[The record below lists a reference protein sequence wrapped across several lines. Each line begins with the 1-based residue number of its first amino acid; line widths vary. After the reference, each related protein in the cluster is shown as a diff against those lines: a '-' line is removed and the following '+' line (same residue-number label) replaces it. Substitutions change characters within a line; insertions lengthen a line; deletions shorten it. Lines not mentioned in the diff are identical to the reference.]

1 MTVQA
6 VFFDMGGTIE
16 TFSSTPELRLQASR
30 GLRQR
35 LLTAG
40 IDLQLNA
47 EQLLGVITA
56 GENRYLH
63 WKLQSMQELPP
74 ARVWRE
80 YFLAGYP
87 IDSTALEVAAEDLM
101 LYYET
106 HFFQRS
112 MRPEMPAVLL
122 AIQQMGLKIG
132 LISNVCSRGQVPLNL
147 EQYGL
152 RHYFDPVVLSSQYGR
167 RKPDPAIFH
176 HAARLAGAPTSRCL
190 YVGDR
195 IARDILGARRAGFG
209 LTVQI
214 RHHFDHGE
222 QDTGAAPDAIIQ
234 HMDELLEI
242 LGAEKSRQTAPVPPG
257 PIQAFLFDAG
267 DVLYYRPRRG
277 QKFNEFL
284 AQLGLDAANASKAE
298 KDSLAHQAY
307 QGLISQDQYREALVR
322 LYGVTELEQIERGKQ
337 AIASED
343 DDVQFFPGV
352 AETLVNLKKMG
363 YLLGIITDTAN
374 SVSTKLSWF
383 EKGGF
388 GHVWDSI
395 ISSKEIGARKPNPRL
410 YQAALQ
416 QLGVSTEQA
425 VFVGHKISELDGAHT
440 VGLKTVAFNYD
451 HAAQADYYIHNFSD
465 LLSLPFNVYQANL
478 QTMGYQIWR

>member
-16 TFSSTPELRLQASR
+16 TFSSTPELHLQATR
-30 GLRQR
+30 GLEQR

-40 IDLQLNA
+40 IDLQLSA
-47 EQLLGVITA
+47 EQLLDVITA
-56 GENRYLH
+56 GEKRYLRD
-63 WKLQSMQELPP
+63 KLQSQQELPP
-74 ARVWRE
+74 ARVWCE
-80 YFLAGYP
+80 YILADYSVDGA
-87 IDSTALEVAAEDLM
+87 ALEAIAEELM

-106 HFFQRS
+106 HFYQRS
-112 MRPEMPAVLL
+112 LRPEMPAVLH

-132 LISNVCSRGQVPLNL
+132 LISNVCSQGQVPLSL
-147 EQYGL
+147 KQYGL
-152 RHYFDPVVLSSQYGR
+152 QQYFNPVVLSSQYGR

-176 HAARLAGAPTSRCL
+176 HAARLAGVPTSHCL

-195 IARDILGARRAGFG
+195 IARDILGARKAGFG

-214 RHHFDHGE
+214 QHNYDHGE
-222 QDTGAAPDAIIQ
+222 QDVGAVPDAIIQ
-234 HMDELLEI
+234 NMEELLDI
-242 LGAEKSRQTAPVPPG
+242 LRSANSRQAAPVPPS
-257 PIQAFLFDAG
+257 PIQALLFDAG

-277 QKFNEFL
+277 QLFSEFL
-284 AQLGLDAANASKAE
+284 AQSGLDPANASKAAR
-298 KDSLAHQAY
+298 DALAHQAY

-322 LYGVTELEQIERGKQ
+322 LHGVSEPEQIERGKQ

-352 AETLVNLKKMG
+352 AETLIALKEMG

-374 SVSTKLSWF
+374 SVSTKLRWF
-383 EKGGF
+383 ENGGF

-395 ISSKEIGARKPNPRL
+395 ISSKDIGARKPDPRL

-416 QLGVSTEQA
+416 QLGINTEQA
-425 VFVGHKISELDGAHT
+425 VFVGHKISELDGAHA

-451 HAAQADYYIHNFSD
+451 RAAQADYYIENFSD
-465 LLSLPFNVYQANL
+465 LLSLPCIVHQANL
-478 QTMGYQIWR
+478 QTMA

>member
-16 TFSSTPELRLQASR
+16 TFSSTPELRLQAVR
-30 GLRQR
+30 DLGQR
-35 LLTAG
+35 LHAAG
-40 IDLQLNA
+40 IDLPLST
-47 EQLLGVITA
+47 EQLLEVITT
-56 GENRYLH
+56 GFRHYLRD
-63 WKLQSMQELPP
+63 KLVTLEELPP

-80 YFLAGYP
+80 YILADYP
-87 IDSTALEVAAEDLM
+87 VEGETLEPIAEDLM
-101 LYYET
+101 LFYET
-106 HFFQRS
+106 HFYQRS
-112 MRPEMPAVLL
+112 MRPEMPVVLQ

-152 RHYFDPVVLSSQYGR
+152 RHYFNPLVLSSQYGR

-176 HAARLAGAPTSRCL
+176 HAARLAGVPASRCL

-214 RHHFDHGE
+214 RHHFNHGE
-222 QDTGAAPDAIIQ
+222 ADTGAAPDAIIQ

-242 LGAEKSRQTAPVPPG
+242 LGAEKSHQTAPVPPG

-277 QKFNEFL
+277 QQFNEFL
-284 AQLGLDAANASKAE
+284 AQLGLDTAKTGKAE
-298 KDSLAHQAY
+298 RDSLAHQAY

-322 LYGVTELEQIERGKQ
+322 LYGVTEPEQIERGKQ

-363 YLLGIITDTAN
+363 YMLGIITDTAN
-374 SVSTKLSWF
+374 SVSTKLRWF

-395 ISSKEIGARKPNPRL
+395 ISSKEIGARKPDPRL

-416 QLGVSTEQA
+416 QLGINSNQA
-425 VFVGHKISELDGAHT
+425 IFVGHKVTELDGAHA
-440 VGLKTVAFNYD
+440 VGIKTVAFNYD
-451 HAAQADYYIHNFSD
+451 RTAQADYYIEDFAD
-465 LLSLPFNVYQANL
+465 LLALPIIVSAVDL
-478 QTMGYQIWR
+478 ETRI

>member
-16 TFSSTPELRLQASR
+16 TFSSSHELRLQATR
-30 GLRQR
+30 GLQQR

-40 IDLQLNA
+40 IDLPLSTQ
-47 EQLLGVITA
+47 QLLEVVTA
-56 GENRYLH
+56 GKDRYLRF
-63 WKLQSMQELPP
+63 KLQSMQELPP
-74 ARVWRE
+74 AQVWRE

-87 IDSTALEVAAEDLM
+87 LDSTALQAAAEDLM

-106 HFFQRS
+106 HFYQRS
-112 MRPEMPAVLL
+112 MRPEMPVVLH

-132 LISNVCSRGQVPLNL
+132 LISNVCSHGQVPLNL

-152 RHYFDPVVLSSQYGR
+152 RHYFDPIVLSSQYGR

-176 HAARLAGAPTSRCL
+176 HAARLAGVPTSRCL
-190 YVGDR
+190 YIGDR
-195 IARDILGARRAGFG
+195 IARDILGARKAGFG

-214 RHHFDHGE
+214 QHAYDHGE
-222 QDTGAAPDAIIQ
+222 EDTGAVPDAVIQ

-242 LGAEKSRQTAPVPPG
+242 IRAENNRPAKPAPPG
-257 PIQAFLFDAG
+257 PIQAVLFDAG
-267 DVLYYRPRRG
+267 DVLYHRPHRG
-277 QKFNEFL
+277 SQFKTFL
-284 AQLGLDAANASKAE
+284 KELGLDQYLPDAADKERLTTS
-298 KDSLAHQAY
+298 AY
-307 QGLISQDQYREALVR
+307 QGLIDQDEYREALVR
-322 LYGVTELEQIERGKQ
+322 LYGVTESEQIERGKQ

-352 AETLVNLKKMG
+352 AQTLINLKKMG

-374 SVSTKLSWF
+374 SVSTKLNWF

-395 ISSKEIGARKPNPRL
+395 ISSKEIGARKPDPRL
-410 YQAALQ
+410 YQTALQ
-416 QLGVSTEQA
+416 QLGVSSEQA
-425 VFVGHKISELDGAHT
+425 VFVGHKISELDGAHA

-451 HAAQADYYIHNFSD
+451 RTAQADYYINNFSD
-465 LLSLPFNVYQANL
+465 LLSLPFTVHPVNL
-478 QTMGYQIWR
+478 QTVV

>member
-16 TFSSTPELRLQASR
+16 TFSSTPELRLQAAR

-40 IDLQLNA
+40 IDVQLSA
-47 EQLLGVITA
+47 EQFLDVITA
-56 GENRYLH
+56 GEDRYLR
-63 WKLQSMQELPP
+63 WKLQSLQELPP

-80 YFLAGYP
+80 YILADYP
-87 IDSTALEVAAEDLM
+87 VDGAALDAIAEDLM

-106 HFFQRS
+106 HFYQRT
-112 MRPEMPAVLL
+112 MRPEMPAVLY

-132 LISNVCSRGQVPLNL
+132 LISNVCSLGQVPLNL

-152 RHYFDPVVLSSQYGR
+152 RHYFNPLVLSSQYGR

-214 RHHFDHGE
+214 QHHYAHGE
-222 QDTGAAPDAIIQ
+222 ADIGAVPDAVIQ
-234 HMDELLEI
+234 HMDELLALLRSEN
-242 LGAEKSRQTAPVPPG
+242 SRPAAPVPPG
-257 PIQAFLFDAG
+257 PTQAILFDAG
-267 DVLYYRPRRG
+267 DVLYHRPRRG
-277 QKFNEFL
+277 CQFKAFL
-284 AQLGLDAANASKAE
+284 KELGLDQHQPAVGE
-298 KDSLAHQAY
+298 KERLADRAY
-307 QGLISQDQYREALVR
+307 QGQISQDQYREALIR
-322 LYGVTELEQIERGKQ
+322 LYGVTRSEQVLRGTQILE
-337 AIASED
+337 AED
-343 DDVQFFPGV
+343 NDIQFLPGV
-352 AETLVNLKKMG
+352 PETLISLKEMG
-363 YLLGIITDTAN
+363 YLLGIITDTAA
-374 SVSTKLSWF
+374 SVSTKLRWF

-388 GHVWDSI
+388 GAVWDSI
-395 ISSKEIGARKPNPRL
+395 ISSKDIGVRKPDPRL

-416 QLGVSTEQA
+416 QLGVNTDQA
-425 VFVGHKISELDGAHT
+425 VFVGHKISELDGARA

-451 HAAQADYYIHNFSD
+451 RSAQADFYIENFSD
-465 LLSLPFNVYQANL
+465 LLNLPIIVPVDTL
-478 QTMGYQIWR
+478 IPGYHSR